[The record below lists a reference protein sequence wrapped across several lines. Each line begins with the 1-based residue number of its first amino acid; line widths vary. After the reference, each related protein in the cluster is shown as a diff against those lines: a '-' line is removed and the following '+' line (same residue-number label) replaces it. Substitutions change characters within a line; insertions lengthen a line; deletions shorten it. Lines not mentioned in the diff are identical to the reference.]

1 MKRALA
7 LLLLVLLAAPL
18 LAERAPDPP
27 NILAGHEVT
36 AAMPELVLV
45 LTGDLAGVTWSGP
58 LVLAID
64 GRDSARITLPAA
76 SAPLPPVPRRQIWP
90 WLAAIGGALLC
101 GFAVG
106 VLAAR

>member
-1 MKRALA
+1 MRRALA
-7 LLLLVLLAAPL
+7 LLLVVLLAAPL
-18 LAERAPDPP
+18 LAESAPDAP

-45 LTGDLAGVTWSGP
+45 VTDGLAGVTWSGP

-64 GRDSARITLPAA
+64 GRDSARIALPAA
-76 SAPLPPVPRRQIWP
+76 SAPLPPVPRRPIWP
-90 WLAAIGGALLC
+90 WLAAIGGALLG
-101 GFAVG
+101 GFAAG